1 MIIQHVSAITL
12 AYIIDRIVGDP
23 PSWPHPVKWMG
34 SLISLL
40 DKHWNRGK
48 ARKWRGFAMVVL
60 ILFLVLLVTSC
71 ITFIAYRIHIVA
83 GVLMEAVL
91 ISTTIAQKGLQDAAL
106 EVYRPLQDH
115 QLDEARKKLSYIVG
129 RDTNQLDERE
139 ITRGAVETVA
149 ENTSDGVTAPMFW
162 AFVGGAPLAFV
173 YRAVNTCDSMVGYIN
188 DRYHEFGFASA
199 KLDDLMNWI
208 PARLTGMLMILVN
221 KTLQGS
227 KKEAWQLLFRDAG
240 NHPSPNS
247 GWCEAA
253 AAALLGVQLGG
264 RNTYKG
270 VVSRRALIG
279 NSLRPLTSN
288 DITETIKILKRT
300 SLAFLI
306 LLWGGGVFIEL
317 ANTWFQSALFI

>member
-48 ARKWRGFAMVVL
+48 ARKWKGFAMVVL

-173 YRAVNTCDSMVGYIN
+173 YRAVNTCDSMVGYKN

-270 VVSRRALIG
+270 VVSHRALIG
-279 NSLRPLTSN
+279 NPLRPLTSN
-288 DITETIKILKRT
+288 DIIETIKILKRT

-306 LLWGGGVFIEL
+306 LLWVGGVFIEL

>member
-1 MIIQHVSAITL
+1 
-12 AYIIDRIVGDP
+12 
-23 PSWPHPVKWMG
+23 
-34 SLISLL
+34 
-40 DKHWNRGK
+40 
-48 ARKWRGFAMVVL
+48 
-60 ILFLVLLVTSC
+60 
-71 ITFIAYRIHIVA
+71 
-83 GVLMEAVL
+83 MEAVL

-173 YRAVNTCDSMVGYIN
+173 YRAVNTCDSMVGYKN

-270 VVSRRALIG
+270 VVSRRAFIG
-279 NSLRPLTSN
+279 NPLRPLTSN
-288 DITETIKILKRT
+288 DIIETIKILKRT

-306 LLWGGGVFIEL
+306 LLWVGGVFIEL

>member
-48 ARKWRGFAMVVL
+48 ARKWKGFAMVVL

-173 YRAVNTCDSMVGYIN
+173 YRAVNTCDSMVGYKN

-279 NSLRPLTSN
+279 NPLRPLTSN
-288 DITETIKILKRT
+288 DIIETINILKRT

-306 LLWGGGVFIEL
+306 LLWVGGVFIEL

>member
-48 ARKWRGFAMVVL
+48 ARKWKGFAMVVL

-173 YRAVNTCDSMVGYIN
+173 YRAVNTCDSMVGYKN

-270 VVSRRALIG
+270 VVSQRALIG
-279 NSLRPLTSN
+279 NPLRPLTSN
-288 DITETIKILKRT
+288 DIIETIKILKRT

-306 LLWGGGVFIEL
+306 LLWVGGVFIEL

>member
-1 MIIQHVSAITL
+1 MIIQHLFVITL

-34 SLISLL
+34 SFISLL
-40 DKHWNRGK
+40 DKNWNRGK
-48 ARKWRGFAMVVL
+48 ARKWKGFAMVVL
-60 ILFLVLLVTSC
+60 ILFLVLLVTSF
-71 ITFIAYRIHIVA
+71 ITFIAYRIHIVE
-83 GVLMEAVL
+83 GILMEGIL
-91 ISTTIAQKGLQDAAL
+91 ISTTIAQKGLQDAAI
-106 EVYRPLQDH
+106 EVYQPLQQH
-115 QLDEARKKLSYIVG
+115 QLDKARKKLSYIVG
-129 RDTNQLDERE
+129 RDTNQLNERE

-149 ENTSDGVTAPMFW
+149 ENTGDGVTAPMFW

-173 YRAVNTCDSMVGYIN
+173 YRAVNTCDSMVGYKN
-188 DRYHEFGFASA
+188 DRYHAFGFASA

-221 KTLQGS
+221 KHLQGS

-270 VVSRRALIG
+270 VVSHRALIG

-288 DITETIKILKRT
+288 DIIETIKILKRT
-300 SLAFLI
+300 SLAFLL
-306 LLWGGGVFIEL
+306 LLWVGGVFIEL
-317 ANTWFQSALFI
+317 ANTWFQPALFI